1 MCPPD
6 PGPDSNHSKYL
17 YRVPDIKH
25 TRMTWVIA
33 MADIFS
39 EISGTMKKAIET
51 IDERQ
56 KILVDEIKKEGATLV
71 DAAANTSEKALK
83 TIDSHIDNLKDA
95 AENPDASIEQLEKFL
110 ETLRSDID
118 NLTNVVEQ
126 RAKELQVAVKKNSEI
141 VLEEIG
147 EDLQTIQ
154 GFMVSGLKEAQA
166 EADPEKRNAIIDGVI
181 GKVNEL
187 SADLGQR
194 MEELKDSGEEVSK
207 KAVAEAEKQMTQL
220 SKALGDLRDNF
231 PAVTATVTP
240 GTPGPEEKKPMKK
253 AKKVAKPKE

>member
-1 MCPPD
+1 
-6 PGPDSNHSKYL
+6 
-17 YRVPDIKH
+17 
-25 TRMTWVIA
+25 

-39 EISGTMKKAIET
+39 EISGTMKKAIQT

-56 KILVDEIKKEGATLV
+56 KALVDEIKKDGSAIV
-71 DAAANTSEKALK
+71 DRAAETSEKALQ
-83 TIDSHIDNLKDA
+83 TIDSHIGNLKEA
-95 AENPDASIEQLEKFL
+95 AGNPEASIEQLEKFL
-110 ETLRSDID
+110 ETLRGDIE
-118 NLTNVVEQ
+118 NITSVVEQ

-154 GFMVSGLKEAQA
+154 GLMVSGLKEAQS
-166 EADPEKRNAIIDGVI
+166 ETDPEKRNAIIDGVI

-240 GTPGPEEKKPMKK
+240 GTPEPADEKPVKK

>member
-1 MCPPD
+1 
-6 PGPDSNHSKYL
+6 
-17 YRVPDIKH
+17 
-25 TRMTWVIA
+25 

-56 KILVDEIKKEGATLV
+56 KTLVDEIKKEGATLV
-71 DAAANTSEKALK
+71 DAAAETSEKALK
-83 TIDSHIDNLKDA
+83 TIDSHIDSLKDA

-110 ETLRSDID
+110 ETLRSDIE
-118 NLTNVVEQ
+118 NLTGVVEQ

-141 VLEEIG
+141 VLEEIS

-154 GFMVSGLKEAQA
+154 GMMVTGLKEAQN

-181 GKVNEL
+181 EKVNEL
-187 SADLGQR
+187 STDLAQR
-194 MEELKDSGEEVSK
+194 MEELKDSGEDVSK
-207 KAVAEAEKQMTQL
+207 KAVEEAEKQMVQL

-231 PAVTATVTP
+231 PTVKATVSP
-240 GTPGPEEKKPMKK
+240 GTPAETPKKPVKK

>member
-1 MCPPD
+1 
-6 PGPDSNHSKYL
+6 
-17 YRVPDIKH
+17 
-25 TRMTWVIA
+25 

-56 KILVDEIKKEGATLV
+56 KALVDEIKKEGAAVV
-71 DAAANTSEKALK
+71 DMAAETSEKALR
-83 TIDSHIDNLKDA
+83 TLDSHIDSLKGA
-95 AENPDASIEQLEKFL
+95 AENPEASIEQLEKFL

-126 RAKELQVAVKKNSEI
+126 RAKELQAAVKKNSEI
-141 VLEEIG
+141 VLEEVG

-154 GFMVSGLKEAQA
+154 GLMLGGLKDAQA
-166 EADPEKRNAIIDGVI
+166 EADPEKRNAVIDGVI
-181 GKVNEL
+181 EKVNEL

-194 MEELKDSGEEVSK
+194 MEELKESGEDVSR
-207 KAVAEAEKQMTQL
+207 KAVAEAEKQMVQL
-220 SKALGDLRDNF
+220 SKALGDLRDHF

-240 GTPGPEEKKPMKK
+240 GTPKPEAKTPVKK